1 MSRYVL
7 IDYQHLAHK
16 CMAAQPLSATVNIGG
31 EVRVVDTTIPNYTI
45 KDVFRFSGKG
55 RYYTGVFFEG
65 GNEDRKNYFSDQS
78 GAEGVT
84 DGTGYK
90 GNRASRRSPF
100 YEGIELAINLMLNGR
115 VSLYRQQGY
124 EADDLIASM
133 IRKIKSVDPITPIDV
148 ITNDSDLL
156 PFVDEQVSLYMR
168 ATRQHAEPNCPE
180 HRLYFQV
187 TPETWD
193 EYLSYTSA
201 YGNYIIPYN
210 SMLLFKLIRGDK
222 SDNIAASVTGMGP
235 KSYSALMQRM
245 IDDGVDFANTFR
257 YGSFGDPTVFD
268 EKIKPVVENY
278 FTKEQVD
285 HMRYI
290 FMGVSPKYVNLEIP
304 KQIEPGYLQQAI
316 SVVRINIL
324 K

>member
-16 CMAAQPLSATVNIGG
+16 CMAAEPLSATVNIGG
-31 EVRVVDTTIPNYTI
+31 EMRVVDTTIPNYTI
-45 KDVFRFSGKG
+45 KNIFNYGG
-55 RYYTGVFFEG
+55 RGQYYTGVFFEG
-65 GNEDRKNYFSDQS
+65 GNEDRKRYFSEQA
-78 GAEGVT
+78 GAEGTT

-90 GNRASRRSPF
+90 GNRQSQRGSF
-100 YEGIELAINLMLNGR
+100 YQGIELAINLMLNGK

-124 EADDLIASM
+124 EADDIIASM
-133 IRKIKSVDPITPIDV
+133 IRKIKAVDPITPIDV

-168 ATRQHAEPNCPE
+168 GTRQHAEPGCPE
-180 HRLYFQV
+180 RRLYYQV
-187 TPETWD
+187 TPDTWE

-201 YGNYIIPYN
+201 YGKFLIPYN

-222 SDNIAASVTGMGP
+222 ADNIAATVRGYGGV
-235 KSYSALMQRM
+235 KYSALMQQM

-257 YGSFGDPTVFD
+257 YGTFGDPTIFD

-290 FMGVSPKYVNLEIP
+290 FMGISPKYINLEIP
-304 KQIEPGYLQQAI
+304 KQIEPGYLQEALNP
-316 SVVRINIL
+316 VKINIIR
-324 K
+324 